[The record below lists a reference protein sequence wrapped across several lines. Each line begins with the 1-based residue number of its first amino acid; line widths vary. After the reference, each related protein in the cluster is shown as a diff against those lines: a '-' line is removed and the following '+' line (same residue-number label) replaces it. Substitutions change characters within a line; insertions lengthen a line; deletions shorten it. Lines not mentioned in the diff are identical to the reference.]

1 MAVVSSSG
9 DAPLFPLKQLMPSY
23 PAIFV
28 LGCGIATGLTYSV
41 MNGRLGDAYAM
52 VSTLKQEV
60 SRQESELLGYTQYT
74 SYLTV
79 GKQSLAEQ
87 MKLLAA
93 TVVREESVTQ
103 VIERSLLGLSS
114 TGTVAIWYSVE
125 YSFGFDLQADSYDVR
140 PTASGIEVLVKK
152 PVLVTTPAIANL
164 RYRILSGGLFTDE
177 RDAVLRLYEEAA
189 KNAKEQGEALA
200 SDATV
205 VALCEKRLIAFLHD
219 FLARQPGVKIVP
231 QISMTYH

>member
-1 MAVVSSSG
+1 MR
-9 DAPLFPLKQLMPSY
+9 LY
-23 PAIFV
+23 PMLFV
-28 LGCGIATGLTYSV
+28 LGCGLATGLTYSV

-52 VSTLKQEV
+52 VSALEKEV
-60 SRQESELLGYTQYT
+60 SRKESELLGYTKYT

-93 TVVREESVTQ
+93 TVTREENVTQ
-103 VIERSLLGLSS
+103 IIERSLLGLPS
-114 TGTVAIWYSVE
+114 TGTVAIWYSAE
-125 YSFGFDLQADSYDVR
+125 YSFGFDLQSDSYDVR

-152 PVLVTTPAIANL
+152 PTLVTTPAITHL

-177 RDAVLRLYEEAA
+177 RGAVLLLYEEAA
-189 KNAKEQGEALA
+189 KKAKEQGEAMA
-200 SDATV
+200 SDAAI

-219 FLARQPGVKIVP
+219 FLAKQPGVKIVP
-231 QISMTYH
+231 QISVIYH